1 MAHRLKIIMA
11 FGSNWG
17 TQIYFSYHSK
27 VPANKPP
34 PGFPTGPLW
43 REIPV
48 YREFCILLYSNVGQ
62 LSFSTVTVSSLHP
75 LLICQFGKKLR
86 KPVLAPLCLSVCLSA
101 SVTLTI
107 TTRIFQ
113 NSVSEPVREI
123 PDFYRTCLF
132 ITMFGTHIIFV
143 CSTRLVHS
151 TNSSRISL
159 SSSCL
164 LFSNLSLVLPSGL
177 FLLGYNY

>member
-1 MAHRLKIIMA
+1 MYLGLIDGSFVPHNLISTQYSPVPLLKFQMARRRKIITA
-11 FGSNWG
+11 FGSKTG
-17 TQIYFSYHSK
+17 TQIYFSFNSE
-27 VPANKPP
+27 VPANELP
-34 PGFPTGPLW
+34 PGSPKGPLW

-132 ITMFGTHIIFV
+132 ITMFCKYVIFV
-143 CSTRLVHS
+143 CSTRLFYS
-151 TNSSRISL
+151 TNS
-159 SSSCL
+159 
-164 LFSNLSLVLPSGL
+164 
-177 FLLGYNY
+177 